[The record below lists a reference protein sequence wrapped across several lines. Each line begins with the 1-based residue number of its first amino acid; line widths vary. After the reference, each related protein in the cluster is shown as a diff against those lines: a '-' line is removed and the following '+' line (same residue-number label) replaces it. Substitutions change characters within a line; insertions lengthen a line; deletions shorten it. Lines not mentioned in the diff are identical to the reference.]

1 MCKAK
6 SKNNLVPVV
15 LTLYSGIPHV
25 VIIMNEELSK
35 AKIEG

>member
-15 LTLYSGIPHV
+15 LTLYSGTLQV